1 LQLESGLFEGELF
14 FLQGQG
20 SFPQAQAEKGQEEGG
35 VLLEDGLFEE
45 EGGGGGFE
53 GGKAGGQI
61 ALLVELAEF
70 VEAGGEAVLD
80 ALLPAPL
87 EEAGVGGG
95 PAEIDAEAFFDPG
108 DGLDAGQSGVQ
119 VAGPVDFFFGAGF

>member
-1 LQLESGLFEGELF
+1 M
-14 FLQGQG
+14 
-20 SFPQAQAEKGQEEGG
+20 
-35 VLLEDGLFEE
+35 
-45 EGGGGGFE
+45 
-53 GGKAGGQI
+53 
-61 ALLVELAEF
+61 
-70 VEAGGEAVLD
+70 
-80 ALLPAPL
+80 